1 MLFGARRS
9 VGSREASPS
18 HDLRILFPLARR
30 LGRIFFD
37 PFDADHKKSEGDDMQ
52 LTPSQLKTYRATY
65 NSLPDDV
72 DAAYEKLLKNPARLK
87 IIRGA
92 LRIIKKHDV
101 EKVLGLF
108 LLHRHFACPPGRVF
122 VERRYTPRK
131 RHAPVLVT
139 QAEPVSKAPLRVSA
153 HRFSIARDGKLQPLE
168 FTTDAIAAAVNKQ
181 LVTDEHLSREL
192 GGFLASNGA
201 SSTLGVGIFVR
212 TDSMG
217 KATSVFLEE
226 TNFEDR
232 SSVVHVLPKLP
243 HEVGRAV
250 PTLWTFGL
258 NTYGCCT
265 GQCVAYCNHLGGL
278 GYCGHRKTGGHMVCV

>member
-1 MLFGARRS
+1 MLF
-9 VGSREASPS
+9 
-18 HDLRILFPLARR
+18 
-30 LGRIFFD
+30 
-37 PFDADHKKSEGDDMQ
+37 
-52 LTPSQLKTYRATY
+52 TPSQLRAYRAAY
-65 NSLPDDV
+65 NNLPDDV

-92 LRIIKKHDV
+92 LRIMKEHDV

-108 LLHRHFACPPGRVF
+108 LLHRHFVCPQGRVF
-122 VERRYTPRK
+122 VERRYTPK
-131 RHAPVLVT
+131 KGHAPVLVT
-139 QAEPVSKAPLRVSA
+139 QAERISEVPLRVSA
-153 HRFSIARDGKLQPLE
+153 HRFSIARDGKFQPLE
-168 FTTDAIAAAVNKQ
+168 FTTDAIAAGASRKV
-181 LVTDEHLSREL
+181 VMDEHLSEKL
-192 GGFLASNGA
+192 GSYLATNRA
-201 SSTLGVGIFVR
+201 SSTLGIGIFVR
-212 TDSMG
+212 KGTMG

-232 SSVVHVLPKLP
+232 ASVVHVLPQLP

-250 PTLWTFGL
+250 PTLWTFGV

>member
-1 MLFGARRS
+1 
-9 VGSREASPS
+9 
-18 HDLRILFPLARR
+18 
-30 LGRIFFD
+30 
-37 PFDADHKKSEGDDMQ
+37 MQ

-65 NSLPDDV
+65 NTLPDDV

-108 LLHRHFACPPGRVF
+108 LLHRHFACPPRSVF

-131 RHAPVLVT
+131 GHAPVLVT
-139 QAEPVSKAPLRVSA
+139 QAERVSETPLRVSA

-168 FTTDAIAAAVNKQ
+168 FTTDVVAAAANKQ
-181 LVTDEHLSREL
+181 VVMDQDLSKEL
-192 GGFLASNGA
+192 GSFLASNRA
-201 SSTLGVGIFVR
+201 SSTLGVGISVR
-212 TDSMG
+212 TGTMG
-217 KATSVFLEE
+217 NATNVFLEE
-226 TNFEDR
+226 TDFRTR

-278 GYCGHRKTGGHMVCV
+278 PYCGHRNTGGHMVCV